1 MTAGGEDRM
10 IKAAIIGLGSWGR
23 NLVEHVQ
30 GMSPKIRFVAGCT
43 RTVDKAREFGE
54 QKGFPITA
62 DYAAILA
69 DPAID
74 AVVLATPHSTHAEQ
88 VTQAAQAGKHVYC
101 EKPFTLSQASAEA
114 ALKACA
120 DAKITLMV
128 GYNWR
133 YQPAL
138 QEVKRMIEDGRL
150 GRLLHIEGNFNGPSV
165 YRYAKEHWRP
175 SRDEGP
181 AGGMTGRG
189 CHLVDAM
196 IYLAG
201 KVDSVYAMSKRMV
214 LDYGLDDTTSM
225 LFTFEAG
232 ATGYLATIIAT
243 AEGWRLQVFGSKG
256 WAEMGSIP
264 HLTTWTLRRSFVG
277 QPMETVEFRGLSTE
291 RAELEAFAD
300 AIVAG
305 KGLVNDAADM
315 INNAAVLD
323 AVVRSAQSGS
333 RVTLT

>member
-1 MTAGGEDRM
+1 MTASEPRV
-10 IKAAIIGLGSWGR
+10 INAAIVGLGTWGR
-23 NLVEHVQ
+23 NLVEQVQ

-43 RTVDKAREFGE
+43 RTVEKAREFAE
-54 QKGFPITA
+54 QKGFAVSA

-69 DPAID
+69 DPKID
-74 AVVLATPHSTHAEQ
+74 AVVLATPHSAHAEQ
-88 VTQAAQAGKHVYC
+88 VVQAARAGKHVYC
-101 EKPFTLSQASAEA
+101 EKPFTLSRASTEA
-114 ALKACA
+114 AMKACA
-120 DAKITLMV
+120 DAKVTLMV

-133 YQPAL
+133 FQPAL

-150 GRLLHIEGNFNGPSV
+150 GKVLHMEGNFNGPSV

-189 CHLVDAM
+189 CHVVDAM
-196 IYLAG
+196 IHLGG
-201 KVDSVYAMSKRMV
+201 KIDSVYAMSKRMV

-225 LFTFEAG
+225 LFTFGSG
-232 ATGYLATIIAT
+232 ATGYLATVIAT
-243 AEGWRLQVFGSKG
+243 AECWRLQVFGSKG
-256 WAEMGSIP
+256 WVEMGSIP
-264 HLTTWTLRRSFVG
+264 HLTTWTLRRSYVG
-277 QPMETVEFRGLSTE
+277 QPLERVEFRGLSTE

-305 KGLVNDAADM
+305 KGLVNDAGDV

-323 AVVRSAQSGS
+323 AVVSSAQSGT
-333 RVTLT
+333 RVNLN